1 MVASFQLGVSDGAEP
16 ELEEPKTFGG
26 PLTTEVANGVVGPLR
41 ELRLGL
47 WGLES
52 LGFGQS

>member
-26 PLTTEVANGVVGPLR
+26 PLTTEVVNWVVGPQR